1 MFTDKG
7 TKATW
12 ANPTVTPV
20 SQRQNGGWYYNPD
33 SGSVDRW
40 FTNPPSAQNNTQTTS
55 TPSST
60 TTSSTPSIVDTVK
73 AQADATA
80 AANAAQEKKIN
91 DWQTT
96 YSNAVAGQETLPAM
110 ATRIGN
116 TLGLPD
122 LTKNAQNLTA
132 SVAAIPENQK
142 NATRGF
148 DVNSTQL
155 ANIIAAKSATLAPVA
170 QEAVT
175 QEQNAE
181 TNLATQLGYGVA
193 DQTKQLQPI
202 ITQGT
207 MLSDQIAR
215 EMTGFTTDNE
225 NALNAILTDI
235 KNEQTVSQADLD
247 RANDLAKAQLQY
259 TNAKTTL
266 SPGQTVVDNTGKVIY
281 TAPTS
286 TSGTSTSSYY
296 ETPTKTTPTT
306 VNNWS

>member
-1 MFTDKG
+1 MNFN
-7 TKATW
+7 AVI
-12 ANPTVTPV
+12 P
-20 SQRQNGGWYYNPD
+20 
-33 SGSVDRW
+33 SGSD
-40 FTNPPSAQNNTQTTS
+40 SAARAAGFGDYADYQNKLAQKNAGTLSGTS
-55 TPSST
+55 GGTDIA
-60 TTSSTPSIVDTVK
+60 SILK
-73 AQADATA
+73 AQSDATA
-80 AANAAQEKKIN
+80 AANAAQEKKIS

-266 SPGQTVVDNTGKVIY
+266 SSGQTVVDNTGKVIY

-296 ETPTKTTPTT
+296 ETPTETTPTT